1 MLLVLGGGKS
11 LKNTSSQGRIDD
23 NFFYET
29 SNCWTPKLHDRG
41 NLFEFEIVKV
51 GKGLVR
57 KNFTSNVFVLV
68 QELSKEDEGNRFRV

>member
-1 MLLVLGGGKS
+1 MLLVLGGGKP

-23 NFFYET
+23 KLFYEI

-51 GKGLVR
+51 GKG
-57 KNFTSNVFVLV
+57 
-68 QELSKEDEGNRFRV
+68 